1 MFAGMRCRGFEK
13 DNNLYLKTLSDGL
26 LILFRARDTHSLVLK
41 EFKVLARVK
50 KGEFSKFLISGRLD
64 KVFQELSFKRK
75 STKKYYFSAKL
86 LDVEVYCTL
95 IVLSTR

>member
-41 EFKVLARVK
+41 EFKVSPRVK

-64 KVFQELSFKRK
+64 EVSQELSFKK
-75 STKKYYFSAKL
+75 NSTKKYFSAKL
-86 LDVEVYCTL
+86 LDVEVYYTL
-95 IVLSTR
+95 IVLITR